1 MAQSPRRMVEEQIIR
16 DILDGVTPPGSTL
29 PNERR
34 LAARLGVTRP
44 TLREVLSRLER
55 DGWVTIRHG
64 KPTLINDV
72 LRQGG
77 LQVLTALAE
86 HSHALSRAFIP
97 HLLEARV
104 GLAPHYTELA
114 VSLNGQGVVRYL
126 AGHTRLKD
134 DPESLSRFDWELHH
148 ELAVLSANPV
158 YTMIMNGFKGVSL
171 HLGPL
176 YFARQESRDS
186 SRRFYA
192 VLKDLAEQSKALD
205 AAALTREVMA
215 ESLRLWQEMS
225 PSGL

>member
-1 MAQSPRRMVEEQIIR
+1 MIEERLLR
-16 DILDGVTPPGSTL
+16 DILDGVTPPGSSL
-29 PNERR
+29 PNERQ

-55 DGWVTIRHG
+55 DGWVSIRHG
-64 KPTLINDV
+64 KPTLVNDV

-114 VSLNGQGVVRYL
+114 VSLNGEAVARYL
-126 AGHTRLKD
+126 AGCSDLRD
-134 DPESLSRFDWELHH
+134 DPESLSRFDWGLHH
-148 ELAVLSANPV
+148 ELTVLSANPV
-158 YTMIMNGFKGVSL
+158 YTMIINGFRGVSL

-176 YFARQESRDS
+176 YFARPEARNS

-192 VLKDLAEQSKALD
+192 ELRKLAEGSKALE
-205 AAALTREVMA
+205 AAALTRKVMA
-215 ESLRLWQEMS
+215 ESLRLWQDMT
-225 PSGL
+225 GDGT